1 MLFPARWRGWSRN
14 TPGRSRFTAASH
26 RGLALP
32 LISRPGG
39 ASPSINTASS
49 GIIPSSTFSDPEE
62 KVQTVHETVKILLVD
77 NEPGGLLALE
87 AVLEPLGQKLITARS
102 GQEALRQ
109 LLAHDFALI
118 LLDIRMPEL
127 DGFQTAALIRE
138 RERSRHTPIIFLTA
152 SYESDVQVSRGYAVG
167 AVDYVFKPLQPE
179 TLRSKVSVFVELA
192 RTTEVWRKQ
201 AAQLEA
207 ANRDLESFSYSVSHD
222 LRAPLRAID
231 GYSNILRERCGDKL
245 GDENNRVLGKIIE
258 STQRMEMLIEDLLA
272 FSQFGR
278 EPLSAREI
286 DMDELVRE
294 VVDEFRSVPGQ
305 RTPQCILKAMPVGWG
320 DGSLIRQVWLN
331 LLSNAIKFTGTK
343 EVPLIELGGSSEDSR
358 TIYYV
363 KDNGAGFDMRYYAR
377 LFGVF
382 QRLHSTKEFPG
393 TGVGLA
399 IVQRVVTH
407 NGGRAW
413 AEGKSG
419 EGATFYFALPKG
431 AVGELSSQSGG
442 GK

>member
-1 MLFPARWRGWSRN
+1 
-14 TPGRSRFTAASH
+14 
-26 RGLALP
+26 
-32 LISRPGG
+32 
-39 ASPSINTASS
+39 
-49 GIIPSSTFSDPEE
+49 
-62 KVQTVHETVKILLVD
+62 VHETVNILLVD

-87 AVLEPLGQKLITARS
+87 AILEPLGQKLITARS

-118 LLDIRMPEL
+118 LLDIQMPEL

-192 RTTEVWRKQ
+192 RTTEVVRKQ

-207 ANRDLESFSYSVSHD
+207 ANKDLESFSYSVSHD

-231 GYSNILRERCGDKL
+231 GYSRILRERCGDKL
-245 GDENNRVLGKIIE
+245 DEESNRVLGKIIE
-258 STQRMEMLIEDLLA
+258 NTKRMETLIKDLLA
-272 FSQFGR
+272 FSQLGR
-278 EPLSAREI
+278 RPISTAEI
-286 DMDELVRE
+286 DMDALARE
-294 VVDEFRSVPGQ
+294 VIDELRSAPGQ
-305 RTPQCILKAMPVGWG
+305 RVPQCVLKPLPVGWG
-320 DGSLIRQVWLN
+320 DRSLIRQVWFN

-343 EVPLIELGGSSEDSR
+343 EVPSIELGGTSEETR
-358 TIYYV
+358 NVYYV
-363 KDNGAGFDMRYYAR
+363 KDNGAGFDMRYYDK

-382 QRLHSTKEFPG
+382 QRLHSAREFPG

-407 NGGRAW
+407 HGGRAW
-413 AEGKSG
+413 AEGKPG
-419 EGATFYFALPKG
+419 EGATFYFALPKR
-431 AVGELSSQSGG
+431 
-442 GK
+442 